1 MAMQI
6 TGHPKDGV
14 RKLNLRFRVNDPR
27 YADIERLRAQLKYH
41 QGTGVLLDALVLGAR
56 MMLEQAG
63 DAAAVAADVSAA
75 VPEPTQPTRP
85 AAIERVLPG
94 ASPAP
99 VTPAPKLELTGRRA
113 APVARA
119 FSEGTSKQFAQYGD
133 MD

>member
-63 DAAAVAADVSAA
+63 DAAAVAAD
-75 VPEPTQPTRP
+75 PEPTQPTRP
-85 AAIERVLPG
+85 AAIERVLPV